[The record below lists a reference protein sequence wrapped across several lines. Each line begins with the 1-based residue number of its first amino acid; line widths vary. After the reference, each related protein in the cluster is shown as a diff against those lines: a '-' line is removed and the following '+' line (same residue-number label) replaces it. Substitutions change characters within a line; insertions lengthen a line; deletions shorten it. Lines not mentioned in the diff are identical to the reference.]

1 MNHAALVDRCR
12 ELQLVLCDVD
22 GVMTDGSLLFGP
34 DGTELKSLN
43 VRDGLG
49 IVLAH
54 HAGLQTG
61 LVSGRSSE
69 QVARRAAELGMA
81 VVYQGVADK
90 AAALAQILDE
100 QRLSASQVAYM
111 GDDLNDLPVMRV
123 VGLSAAPGD
132 AGGPGAGARRDAGG
146 GRTGLPP
153 RAARGH
159 PAQPW
164 GLGRGGLLPR
174 REPGRMMLVPSS
186 PP

>member
-1 MNHAALVDRCR
+1 MSHAGLVDRCR
-12 ELQLVLCDVD
+12 ELALVLCDVD

-69 QVARRAAELGMA
+69 PIARRAAELGMA
-81 VVYQGVADK
+81 VIHQGVVDK
-90 AAALAQILDE
+90 AAALAQILDQ

-111 GDDLNDLPVMRV
+111 GDDLNDLPVMRM

-132 AGGPGAGARRDAGG
+132 APREVRERAHLVTRAAGG
-146 GRTGLPP
+146 
-153 RAARGH
+153 RGCLREFLEIILRNRG
-159 PAQPW
+159 AW
-164 GLGRGGLLPR
+164 EGAVSSLGVSLD
-174 REPGRMMLVPSS
+174 E
-186 PP
+186 

>member
-1 MNHAALVDRCR
+1 MSHAGLVDRCR

-69 QVARRAAELGMA
+69 PIARRAAELGVA
-81 VVYQGVADK
+81 VIHQGVADK

-111 GDDLNDLPVMRV
+111 GDDLNDLPVMRM

-132 AGGPGAGARRDAGG
+132 APREVRARAHLVTRAAGG
-146 GRTGLPP
+146 RGCLREFLEVILRNRGAWK
-153 RAARGH
+153 AAVSS
-159 PAQPW
+159 
-164 GLGRGGLLPR
+164 LGVSLD
-174 REPGRMMLVPSS
+174 E
-186 PP
+186 